1 MKTRLLKSFI
11 LVIALYLLP
20 IGLVSVML
28 TSPVYADESTEIE
41 EHTLKFNDK
50 KIKLV
55 LGSDDKN
62 QMIHKMTSDK
72 HVFISVSADE
82 EEISALAEILSKLAE
97 TEWDQL
103 DDTEKQEIIEALKQV
118 ESGVGVE
125 IDLEAD
131 NIGVGDVLVVVI
143 AILSTFGL
151 PFIIIALILY
161 YKHRKRRQRDSLIA
175 KFIDAGKEVPEEVL
189 IGHGAT
195 GAPSGNLERGIM
207 LMGIGTGLFLFLG
220 LLIDWGVAS
229 VALIPL
235 FIGVARVVIWVLS
248 NRTETKTDNQ

>member
-1 MKTRLLKSFI
+1 MKTRLLKSLI

-62 QMIHKMTSDK
+62 QMIHKMTSDE

-82 EEISALAEILSKLAE
+82 EEISALAVILSKLAE
-97 TEWDQL
+97 TEWEQL
-103 DDTEKQEIIEALKQV
+103 NEAEKEEIIEALELV
-118 ESGVGVE
+118 EAGVE
-125 IDLEAD
+125 IDIEAD
-131 NIGVGDVLVVVI
+131 ISAGKVLIAVIG
-143 AILSTFGL
+143 ILSTFGL
-151 PFIIIALILY
+151 PFIIISLILY
-161 YKHRKRRQRDSLIA
+161 YKHRKRRQRDSLIG
-175 KFIDAGKEVPEEVL
+175 KFIDAGKEVPIEIL
-189 IGHGAT
+189 ASSGASDSL
-195 GAPSGNLERGIM
+195 SGNLERGIM

-220 LLIDWGVAS
+220 MLIDWGVAA

-235 FIGVARVVIWVLS
+235 FVGVARVVIWVS
-248 NRTETKTDNQ
+248 GNRNEIKTDN